1 MKKAKTIGGSPKQK
15 VRHNSSLQDNLEL
28 FLALKWPKQ
37 LSCNTQ
43 TRVYQQPKHTIN
55 DSNIPQFKQGK
66 LGQRHTQFLN
76 ITAGQLT
83 QSQQGRSQQVWESTT
98 HQHPRAHKATH
109 NSSMQ
114 TLRKVTHP
122 QSKVEAEF
130 GLTTASQIMGKQ
142 QQPKTYTATHSQH
155 GKKAQKV
162 CT

>member
-1 MKKAKTIGGSPKQK
+1 MIAAF
-15 VRHNSSLQDNLEL
+15 HSS
-28 FLALKWPKQ
+28 
-37 LSCNTQ
+37 
-43 TRVYQQPKHTIN
+43 
-55 DSNIPQFKQGK
+55 KQGK
-66 LGQRHTQFLN
+66 LGQWHTQFLN
-76 ITAGQLT
+76 IMVGKLT

-142 QQPKTYTATHSQH
+142 QQPKTYTAAHSRHGKNAPKSLCMSETCTQPQHTEENKMYGRKSVRKTHTHSP
-155 GKKAQKV
+155 
-162 CT
+162 